1 MSGTGRRYPGDQRP
15 KRLAPG
21 PLGVSSSRSD
31 GHIDT
36 TAVKPFDD
44 AEYCFHIA
52 GRPTRAKIERLHQHW
67 FDNGIPVV
75 IDLAPA

>member
-1 MSGTGRRYPGDQRP
+1 MSGTGRRYPGGQRP

-36 TAVKPFDD
+36 TAVKPFDY
-44 AEYCFHIA
+44 AE
-52 GRPTRAKIERLHQHW
+52 
-67 FDNGIPVV
+67 
-75 IDLAPA
+75 